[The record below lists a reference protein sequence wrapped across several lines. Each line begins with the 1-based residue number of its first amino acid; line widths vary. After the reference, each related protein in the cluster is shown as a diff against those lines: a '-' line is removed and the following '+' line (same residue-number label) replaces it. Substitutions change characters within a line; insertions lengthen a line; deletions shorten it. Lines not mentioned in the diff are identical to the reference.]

1 MVVYL
6 VNYSLDICQGEK
18 EKKKFQSQL
27 VDVLANDAKNR
38 LSLVWNSHHKLTQ
51 FSDVPCTSLNI
62 HFGRWMNNRFIDGVV
77 EYLIEISEDSYT
89 ISPGMLKVDAGIAA
103 PRHNQ
108 GQAFVKPAKEK
119 KSKMTKTSYI
129 LPTKIYTHVKLPTCI
144 NSICFWRL
152 EIEIWHK
159 AHFYL

>member
-1 MVVYL
+1 MQVTAG
-6 VNYSLDICQGEK
+6 I
-18 EKKKFQSQL
+18 
-27 VDVLANDAKNR
+27 DVLANNARNR

-62 HFGRWMNNRFIDGVV
+62 GRWMNNRFIDGVV
-77 EYLIEISEDSYT
+77 EYLIEISEDGYT

-119 KSKMTKTSYI
+119 KSKNDKDQLHI
-129 LPTKIYTHVKLPTCI
+129 AFNKKEQHIYTFTNLITIECI
-144 NSICFWRL
+144 CIKFN
-152 EIEIWHK
+152 IWK
-159 AHFYL
+159 MSKSK